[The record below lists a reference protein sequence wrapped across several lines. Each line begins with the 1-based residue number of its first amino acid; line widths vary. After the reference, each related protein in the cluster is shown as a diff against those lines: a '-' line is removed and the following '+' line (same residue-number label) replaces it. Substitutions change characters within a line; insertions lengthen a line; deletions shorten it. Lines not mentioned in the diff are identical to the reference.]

1 MIYEPILLFIVVNS
15 EVLHPWLVR
24 GLSGEVEFVRTP
36 IDLSSKMLYLAIVDI
51 FFFSS
56 IEA

>member
-1 MIYEPILLFIVVNS
+1 MIYEPMLLYIVVNF
-15 EVLHPWLVR
+15 EVLQPWLLR
-24 GLSGEVEFVRTP
+24 GLSREVEFVRTP
-36 IDLSSKMLYLAIVDI
+36 IDLSSKTLYFAIVDI

>member
-1 MIYEPILLFIVVNS
+1 MIYEPILLYIVVNS
-15 EVLHPWLVR
+15 EVLQPWLVR